1 MRHNAGHSNRRAW
14 KVGPNSNCCNFVP
27 FVPMPTPIPHS
38 NSILLFKFFILG
50 WDSNPIEWFS
60 NPKTWFYSC
69 LYSQQGHQI
78 NCWHCSLWLA
88 TFLSKFL
95 YKFAGIIKT
104 QGNPVVGAKYA
115 SNYFRRGTSMSFYP
129 NFYLKFIQSFVK
141 KKMKV

>member
-1 MRHNAGHSNRRAW
+1 MIAIEIVKKTFKCTGGHEKWGQIQIAAILS
-14 KVGPNSNCCNFVP
+14 
-27 FVPMPTPIPHS
+27 HS
-38 NSILLFKFFILG
+38 FPCPFFILG

-78 NCWHCSLWLA
+78 NCGHCSLRLA

-141 KKMKV
+141 LWNQG

>member
-1 MRHNAGHSNRRAW
+1 MKSGA
-14 KVGPNSNCCNFVP
+14 KFILLQFC
-27 FVPMPTPIPHS
+27 PILSHPHS
-38 NSILLFKFFILG
+38 HSLFQFNYILLFVFFILG

-78 NCWHCSLWLA
+78 NCGHCSLRLA

-104 QGNPVVGAKYA
+104 QGNPGIGAKYA

-141 KKMKV
+141 KKIKV